1 MKQIV
6 LLNVKPSYT
15 LCSMMQYDAFLF
27 CWFHSFSERSSSVV
41 SMFGRCPFPL
51 LSAWRL
57 LDPTEVGVKPWETT
71 LGSETIQPLSRHNA
85 LIDMECF
92 ITLDQDITFTE
103 GKSVLGLTGETGSE
117 IIFLI
122 LPSSGDQEVCYRRVK
137 CAKIKRVMRTLKTRS
152 PTHLKL
158 HQQKAANACGRT
170 LDRGS
175 HSGCWFNVYLQPI
188 AWF

>member
-85 LIDMECF
+85 LRYGMLHYAWSRHYFHWGQERFGVDRRNREWNHI
-92 ITLDQDITFTE
+92 LDPPVVWWS
-103 GKSVLGLTGETGSE
+103 GSVLQTRQVRKDKEGDEDPEDAVSDTSE
-117 IIFLI
+117 IT
-122 LPSSGDQEVCYRRVK
+122 PAKSSQCLRQDTC
-137 CAKIKRVMRTLKTRS
+137 S
-152 PTHLKL
+152 
-158 HQQKAANACGRT
+158 
-170 LDRGS
+170 
-175 HSGCWFNVYLQPI
+175 WFPQWLLV
-188 AWF
+188 